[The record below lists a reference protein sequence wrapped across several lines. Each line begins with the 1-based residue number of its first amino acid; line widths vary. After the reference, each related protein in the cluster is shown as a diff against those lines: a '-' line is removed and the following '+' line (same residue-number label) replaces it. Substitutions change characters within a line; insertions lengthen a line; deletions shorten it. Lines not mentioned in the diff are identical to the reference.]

1 MGRIVAQYDIMPE
14 SAEVPMDSVVAA
26 LKGVMPKG
34 VEIIDAKIVPVAFG
48 LKKVLA
54 GFVIDDTV
62 ENVGTVLEDGLR
74 SIPGVENIECISSAL
89 L

>member
-14 SAEVPMDSVVAA
+14 SADVPMDSVVAA
-26 LKGVMPKG
+26 LNGVIPKG

-62 ENVGTVLEDGLR
+62 ENVGSILEDGLL